1 MAVATQTERAAIVS
15 FIENRSRPQRTL
27 MLIVAAL
34 AATVFSLRAIAQQ
47 ALNLWWFR
55 SVSDVPIWRTNML
68 ARVQLGALAFTV
80 TLCVVGTSVW
90 WAQRIGTAEVD
101 RAKGRWLKWYQ
112 AKVGPAH
119 GWLVI
124 GAPVLFALWETRR
137 VATKWQV
144 WLLFQKGRST
154 GIKVPDMGGD
164 VGDYLFKLPFWDLM
178 TTWLSWMLVGAI
190 ALSLLVYLVNRRISL
205 THFVSRSEQAAV
217 AHMSVLLGLLCIVK
231 AVDFLVVQ
239 RMSLAMSTSGA
250 FVGAGYTELTVQRTT
265 LYTLTLIGF
274 LVGGI
279 CLANVRWRL
288 RRLAVLAA
296 ALWGIVAVMGLY
308 FMPGVI
314 LRLRV
319 APQEAIVERPYVENN
334 LEATSTAYSLTE
346 IIHRSLE
353 DAPTPTPSLQVD
365 GSAGSAEGIPA
376 RVPLLDANLYAPTFQ
391 VLEGRTAVKI
401 ANVDTDRYPID
412 GKSRPVLLGARS
424 PDAQGLPQAG
434 WEQKHLVFTHG
445 DGLAVAP
452 ADEVRADGRPDFD
465 ILADQIPIKRPEL
478 YFGEGVQ
485 GWYAIVGTGRAQQ
498 NGATFEAD
506 TGMAI
511 NSLWRR
517 GTLALTQA
525 ELDPL
530 FSDYITDDSQL
541 LYRRGINERLHAMAP
556 FMKWGSDPY
565 PVVTNGRITWVI
577 DGFTTASTYPNSQ
590 FADTTGLAPDSDLNQ
605 GRFNYIRSSV
615 KATIDAYDGTVTM
628 YRTDRQGANDP
639 ILDAWS
645 RIYPGLF
652 TPIDEMP
659 AGLKSHLRYS
669 VDLLKVQTQML
680 GRYHVTD
687 PDLFL
692 DGSRNWVVSAD
703 TGSAPEGTSS
713 TPGGIP
719 PVPQVLDTATSEGP
733 RWMTVRPFNLGSA
746 ANASSPRAALS
757 AFALADNDDAE
768 LLELW
773 TVPNPNGSDRQRQLG
788 GPSVVQAAINGDTE
802 LSQQFN
808 LLSAGGSKVSF
819 GAMTLVPNGK
829 DVVYV
834 RPVYVIATGTDA
846 TQQLVEVLA
855 YTDGLVGRGATLD
868 EALNNLREPISAV
881 PETPEVLAT
890 PSG

>member
-1 MAVATQTERAAIVS
+1 
-15 FIENRSRPQRTL
+15 
-27 MLIVAAL
+27 
-34 AATVFSLRAIAQQ
+34 
-47 ALNLWWFR
+47 
-55 SVSDVPIWRTNML
+55 ML

-353 DAPTPTPSLQVD
+353 DAPLSL
-365 GSAGSAEGIPA
+365 IH
-376 RVPLLDANLYAPTFQ
+376 
-391 VLEGRTAVKI
+391 I
-401 ANVDTDRYPID
+401 
-412 GKSRPVLLGARS
+412 
-424 PDAQGLPQAG
+424 
-434 WEQKHLVFTHG
+434 
-445 DGLAVAP
+445 
-452 ADEVRADGRPDFD
+452 
-465 ILADQIPIKRPEL
+465 
-478 YFGEGVQ
+478 
-485 GWYAIVGTGRAQQ
+485 
-498 NGATFEAD
+498 
-506 TGMAI
+506 
-511 NSLWRR
+511 
-517 GTLALTQA
+517 
-525 ELDPL
+525 
-530 FSDYITDDSQL
+530 
-541 LYRRGINERLHAMAP
+541 
-556 FMKWGSDPY
+556 
-565 PVVTNGRITWVI
+565 
-577 DGFTTASTYPNSQ
+577 
-590 FADTTGLAPDSDLNQ
+590 
-605 GRFNYIRSSV
+605 
-615 KATIDAYDGTVTM
+615 
-628 YRTDRQGANDP
+628 
-639 ILDAWS
+639 
-645 RIYPGLF
+645 
-652 TPIDEMP
+652 
-659 AGLKSHLRYS
+659 
-669 VDLLKVQTQML
+669 
-680 GRYHVTD
+680 
-687 PDLFL
+687 
-692 DGSRNWVVSAD
+692 
-703 TGSAPEGTSS
+703 
-713 TPGGIP
+713 
-719 PVPQVLDTATSEGP
+719 
-733 RWMTVRPFNLGSA
+733 
-746 ANASSPRAALS
+746 
-757 AFALADNDDAE
+757 
-768 LLELW
+768 
-773 TVPNPNGSDRQRQLG
+773 
-788 GPSVVQAAINGDTE
+788 
-802 LSQQFN
+802 
-808 LLSAGGSKVSF
+808 
-819 GAMTLVPNGK
+819 
-829 DVVYV
+829 
-834 RPVYVIATGTDA
+834 
-846 TQQLVEVLA
+846 
-855 YTDGLVGRGATLD
+855 
-868 EALNNLREPISAV
+868 
-881 PETPEVLAT
+881 
-890 PSG
+890 